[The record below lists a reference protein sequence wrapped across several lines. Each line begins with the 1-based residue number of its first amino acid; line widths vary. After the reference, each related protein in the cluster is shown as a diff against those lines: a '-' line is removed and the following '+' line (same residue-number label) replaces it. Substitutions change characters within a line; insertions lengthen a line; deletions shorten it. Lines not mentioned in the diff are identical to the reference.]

1 MSNTNAAQ
9 PQEGQI
15 VQLTWKEVESMQDEL
30 KAYRGLVRV
39 LSRDLA
45 DAKKELDWTR
55 ERVKFL
61 NDLSTNQAKTIG
73 DTLDTAS
80 KAVEQLQETRSEL
93 ARTIRERDALKRQ
106 LEERV

>member
-1 MSNTNAAQ
+1 M
-9 PQEGQI
+9 
-15 VQLTWKEVESMQDEL
+15 
-30 KAYRGLVRV
+30 RV
-39 LSRDLA
+39 LSQDLA

-61 NDLSTNQAKTIG
+61 NDLCTNQAKTIG

>member
-1 MSNTNAAQ
+1 MSSTNAAQ
-9 PQEGQI
+9 LKDDQV
-15 VQLTWKEVESMQDEL
+15 VQLYWKDLKGLQDEL

-39 LSRDLA
+39 LSQDLA

>member
-9 PQEGQI
+9 LKDDQV
-15 VQLTWKEVESMQDEL
+15 VQLYWKDLKGLQDEL

-39 LSRDLA
+39 LSQDLA

-93 ARTIRERDALKRQ
+93 ARTMCERDALKRQ
-106 LEERV
+106 LEERA